1 MEKQYNPE
9 RSIRASSH
17 SRKLYQEEKEEGA
30 MMRKKRVSFGRVAIR
45 EYERDLGD
53 NPSVDCGPPIAI
65 GWRYSP
71 SHNHSVEE
79 YESIHPSQKRK
90 SQRELALPAG
100 RRYSILLNE
109 CHVPM
114 RRMKE
119 VLKEIKTIKDSRDR
133 ESVHAETFFRR
144 TQVVN

>member
-1 MEKQYNPE
+1 MEKRFNTE
-9 RSIRASSH
+9 KSVRCSS
-17 SRKLYQEEKEEGA
+17 RFDQEEKKEES
-30 MMRKKRVSFGRVAIR
+30 MMKKRVAFGRVVIR

-71 SHNHSVEE
+71 SHTHSVEE
-79 YESIHPSQKRK
+79 YESKHPSQKRR
-90 SQRELALPAG
+90 SPRELALPAG
-100 RRYSILLNE
+100 KRYSILLNE
-109 CHVPM
+109 CHIPM

-133 ESVHAETFFRR
+133 ESVHAEIFFRKPHA
-144 TQVVN
+144 VH